1 MSGRVIFLNSPEKL
15 EFGINYHQWAI
26 GPKFMGMKN
35 IPIGPSLINY
45 SLGLTKSTIYKH
57 FSNNFYVFKYSAK
70 LEEFIEELDI
80 DQLERIELSLNEFD
94 PFLGNY
100 PQNKDSERW
109 LKNCLYLKQNVVEL
123 IMHKGFV
130 STNSVSRFSNEWEQE
145 QQRDIAKVAK
155 LEKER
160 KPKQYLLCEEP
171 LELMMAGVTT
181 SEPETSTIEADHSS
195 DLLSPHTKSN
205 QLKKQITDLDVL
217 IKQEFINFSE
227 FNLKKSY
234 PPNSTPLQITK
245 YSLDKSNLLFRV
257 LNKYTFPTDLLTELH
272 LSFLLF
278 QLGQLYDGYEQWKQ
292 LVILICSSFEALN
305 QRQFYFEFIEIF
317 NQELLDF
324 PDDFFINGGG
334 FLVMALN
341 EFCTNLLE
349 FADLGLIDRA
359 TLLVERV
366 DRKFGWNLSISLH
379 RTLDV
384 LDLDEGDEDRPVI
397 V

>member
-1 MSGRVIFLNSPEKL
+1 MSLGRLLFLNSPEKL

-26 GPKFMGMKN
+26 GPNFKGMKN
-35 IPIGPSLINY
+35 IPIGPSLITY
-45 SLGLTKSTIYKH
+45 SLGLTKSTIFKH
-57 FSNNFYVFKYSAK
+57 FSNNFYAFKYSAE

-80 DQLERIELSLNEFD
+80 EQLKRFELSFNEFD
-94 PFLGNY
+94 PYLGCY

-109 LKNCLYLKQNVVEL
+109 LKNYLYLKQDVVEI

-130 STNSVSRFSNEWEQE
+130 STNSVSRFSNEWERE
-145 QQRDIAKVAK
+145 QQRDIDKIAKM
-155 LEKER
+155 EKER
-160 KPKQYLLCEEP
+160 EAKSSPLCEE
-171 LELMMAGVTT
+171 LMVADVTN
-181 SEPETSTIEADHSS
+181 SEPETTVVENDASS
-195 DLLSPHTKSN
+195 DLIPQEN
-205 QLKKQITDLDVL
+205 QVTHPTDLDFIL
-217 IKQEFINFSE
+217 KQEFINFSD

-234 PPNSTPLQITK
+234 PSNATPLQITK
-245 YSLDKSNLLFRV
+245 YSLDKSNLLLRV
-257 LNKYTFPTDLLTELH
+257 LNKYPTPTDLLTELH

-292 LVILICSSFEALN
+292 LILLICSSFEALN

-317 NQELLDF
+317 NKEILDF
-324 PDDFFINGGG
+324 PEDFFVNGGG
-334 FLVMALN
+334 FLVLALN

-349 FADLGLIDRA
+349 FADLELIERA
-359 TLLVERV
+359 TGLVEQV
-366 DRKFGWNLSISLH
+366 DRKFGWNLSVSLY